1 MTITF
6 PEAGGWH
13 DTLSSSAIYEVERR
27 GASVE
32 DATPDAIF
40 EAGTRMLP
48 AVASRIPGFRP
59 RRKEVGRINWIEFV
73 RKPSLTA

>member
-1 MTITF
+1 MTIRLVSTGNKRVAVNRQLAFTVPVSQTF

-40 EAGTRMLP
+40 GST
-48 AVASRIPGFRP
+48 SFGFC
-59 RRKEVGRINWIEFV
+59 
-73 RKPSLTA
+73 L